1 MALLRMRAEQ
11 ARLLMHAFTLALS
24 RLAAKITLVVLIVA
38 GFGIMLMTALIAWG
52 VFGRFVL
59 NDTPTWVEAG
69 SLLLMAWFIF
79 LGAAVG
85 VRESDHMGFESLLA
99 FVPRGVEAVLV
110 LIIQGLILLFGAAM
124 VFYGLQLVEKAWV
137 DRIPLIG
144 IAKSW
149 DYMPLVAG
157 GALIVFFS
165 IERVLLILTGVERA
179 PLRVRAD
186 RVGGGEL

>member
-1 MALLRMRAEQ
+1 
-11 ARLLMHAFTLALS
+11 MHAFTLALS

-99 FVPRGVEAVLV
+99 FVPREVEAVLV

>member
-1 MALLRMRAEQ
+1 
-11 ARLLMHAFTLALS
+11 MHAFTLALS
-24 RLAAKITLVVLIVA
+24 RLSARLTLIVLSLA
-38 GFGIMLMTALIAWG
+38 GFGILLMTALIAWG

-85 VRESDHMGFESLLA
+85 VRESDHLGFEGLLA
-99 FVPRGVEAVLV
+99 FVPRRIEAALVVFIQV
-110 LIIQGLILLFGAAM
+110 LILGFGVAM
-124 VFYGLQLVEKAWV
+124 VFYGLQLVEKGWS

-149 DYMPLVAG
+149 DYIPLVIG
-157 GALIVFFS
+157 GALIAFFTV
-165 IERVLLILTGVERA
+165 ERLLLIATGVQRA
-179 PLRVRAD
+179 PLLVQAERA
-186 RVGGGEL
+186 GGGEL

>member
-1 MALLRMRAEQ
+1 
-11 ARLLMHAFTLALS
+11 MHAFTLALS

>member
-1 MALLRMRAEQ
+1 
-11 ARLLMHAFTLALS
+11 MHAFTKTFS
-24 RLAAKITLVVLIVA
+24 RLSARLTLAVLVIA
-38 GFGIMLMTALIAWG
+38 GSGIMLMTAMIAWG
-52 VFGRFVL
+52 VFGRFIL

-99 FVPRGVEAVLV
+99 YVPARVAAGLGLFTQV
-110 LIIQGLILLFGAAM
+110 LILLFGIAM

-157 GALIVFFS
+157 GALVALFS
-165 IERVLLILTGVERA
+165 IERILLMLTGLERSPLLVQAERA
-179 PLRVRAD
+179 
-186 RVGGGEL
+186 GGGEL

>member
-1 MALLRMRAEQ
+1 
-11 ARLLMHAFTLALS
+11 MHAFTLALS
-24 RLAAKITLVVLIVA
+24 RFSAKLTLAVLFFA

-99 FVPRGVEAVLV
+99 FVPRQIEGVLV
-110 LIIQGLILLFGAAM
+110 LFIQCLILLFGAAM
-124 VFYGLQLVEKAWV
+124 VFYGLQLVEKGWT

-149 DYMPLVAG
+149 DYIPLVVG
-157 GALIVFFS
+157 GALIVLFS

-179 PLRVRAD
+179 PLRVQAD